1 MRACD
6 SQSRVETTSY
16 IAYKASRLMVV
27 SAMFVAG
34 QAWFCRWV
42 GLLLDV
48 LAQGRIAVSRLRV
61 ALAGLDLPRRTDR
74 QLSIALDVTP
84 WPRPDAECSPQRGRR
99 CPAGGVRAAAIVWNT
114 R

>member
-1 MRACD
+1 MPAPAAD
-6 SQSRVETTSY
+6 ALFE
-16 IAYKASRLMVV
+16 LMDAVLCADGPV
-27 SAMFVAG
+27 ISLPELSLEPVRRRGHGAMY
-34 QAWFCRWV
+34 
-42 GLLLDV
+42 DV